1 MSLKENLVTH
11 PDEEED
17 TSEDME
23 IEVDQLSDDTKSSS
37 SDSAAK
43 SKMMKFMGI
52 ILIITILLLV
62 VLFILSYASP
72 KTYTYEEI
80 EEVLKKAAV
89 SYFKDHPESLPQNE
103 GSIIEIDSSNLVAEG
118 KMKELSEYVKDD
130 VTCTGTVQ
138 VELAGSKYL
147 YTPYL
152 NCGETYATVELY
164 KKIIDN
170 GVVSSGYG
178 LYANRGSYVYKGEEV
193 NNYVKLDN
201 NLWRIVKITPNNNI
215 VLISNELVGYGN
227 TWDDR
232 YNENKTYEAGINQYS
247 LSRIHDYLDKIYGHP
262 SKAEEDRENIL
273 SAEDKTKL
281 VSFDLCV
288 GKRSQKSEGKDNAI
302 ECSQK
307 MRNQKIGLLTVA
319 DYMNAS
325 LDPNC
330 KTTVSKTCENYNY
343 LAQVNSWWL
352 ITADKD
358 DNSQVYEISQ
368 SGKIVSQPASTY
380 TGVRPVV
387 YLNSRVLYKGGKGT
401 LKKPYNLSEISEDEK
416 KK

>member
-11 PDEEED
+11 PEEED